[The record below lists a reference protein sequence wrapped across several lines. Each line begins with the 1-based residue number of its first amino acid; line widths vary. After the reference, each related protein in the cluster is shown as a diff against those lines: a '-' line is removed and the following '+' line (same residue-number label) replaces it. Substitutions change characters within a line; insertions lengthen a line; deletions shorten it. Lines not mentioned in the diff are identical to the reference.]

1 MNMKFRHMLFAT
13 AISAMSLPAMAQD
26 ANVEGRVVKLEKE
39 MRAVQRQV
47 FPGGAGKI
55 IEPDIK
61 TPDAA
66 TVNKTVG
73 SDSND
78 IQGRVDALEQQ
89 LASLTGQ
96 VEKQG
101 NAVRTMEARLKSL
114 ESQIK
119 EQAASGVNKVTD
131 DPDPAPVKTSSAATK
146 TPAVSSKSIAT
157 PTKSLAPAPTTSGKT
172 AVKAP
177 AKASATRTAAVAK
190 IAKPE
195 SADPFD
201 DSYSYGYRLWEANF
215 YPEAQIQL
223 QETID
228 KWPKKPLSK
237 VRNLLGR
244 AWLDDNKPA
253 TAVKIFYDNYK
264 GDPRGERAPD
274 SLMFL
279 GYALTDLGKKDEAC
293 GAFSQLVKAYPTESR
308 NSRIATRLASG
319 KKRAG
324 CS

>member
-1 MNMKFRHMLFAT
+1 MNNKFRHILLVT

-47 FPGGAGKI
+47 FPAGAGKI

-61 TPDAA
+61 TPDTTAI
-66 TVNKTVG
+66 KSGG
-73 SDSND
+73 SDTND
-78 IQGRVDALEQQ
+78 LQGRVDALEQQ

-101 NAVRTMEARLKSL
+101 NAVRTMESRLKAL

-119 EQAASGVNKVTD
+119 EQSASSVNNATV
-131 DPDPAPVKTSSAATK
+131 DPDPAPVKTSSAVVKAPVAT
-146 TPAVSSKSIAT
+146 TKSI
-157 PTKSLAPAPTTSGKT
+157 PSSTKSLAPAPTTSGKT

-190 IAKPE
+190 IIKPE
-195 SADPFD
+195 TGDAFD
-201 DSYSYGYRLWEANF
+201 DSYSYGYRLWEASF
-215 YPEAQIQL
+215 YPEAQNQL

-244 AWLDDNKPA
+244 AWLDDKKPA

-279 GYALTDLGKKDEAC
+279 GYALTDLGKNDEAC
-293 GAFSQLVKAYPTESR
+293 GAFSQLVKAYPLESKG
-308 NSRIATRLASG
+308 SRISARLAQG

-324 CS
+324 CG